1 MRDTMIRDKIYQ
13 NRVIAISRGI
23 PADRIV
29 DTAQAISRGGIKLFE
44 VTFVHDSH
52 YGIKE
57 TQLSIEKLSSALG
70 NDIIVGTG
78 TVLTTDEVH
87 MAADA
92 SAAFIISPDTNTQVI
107 EETKKLGLVSI
118 PGAMTPTEIV
128 RAYDAGADF
137 VKVFPASVLGVDYI
151 KAVKGPLR
159 HIPLI
164 AVGGINKDNAAAFLS
179 AGVAALGIGGN
190 LVDRKALLSGDFR
203 LLTERAQSIIK
214 AVSAVST

>member
-1 MRDTMIRDKIYQ
+1 MIRGKIYQ
-13 NRVIAISRGI
+13 NKIIAISRGI
-23 PADRIV
+23 HADRIV

-52 YGIKE
+52 DGVKE
-57 TQLSIEKLSSALG
+57 TRLSIEKLSSALG
-70 NDIIVGTG
+70 GDMIVGAG
-78 TVLTTDEVH
+78 TVLTVDEVH

-92 SAAFIISPDTNTQVI
+92 CATFIISPDTNIKVI

-151 KAVKGPLR
+151 KAVKGPLH

-179 AGVAALGIGGN
+179 AGVSALGIGGS
-190 LVDRKALLSGDFR
+190 LVDSKAILSGDFR
-203 LLTERAQSIIK
+203 LLTERAQGIIK
-214 AVSAVST
+214 AVSAISAQ

>member
-1 MRDTMIRDKIYQ
+1 MVRDNIYQ
-13 NRVIAISRGI
+13 NKIIAISRGI
-23 PADRIV
+23 HADRIV
-29 DTAQAISRGGIKLFE
+29 DTAQAISDGGIKLFE
-44 VTFVHDSH
+44 VTFVHDSRD
-52 YGIKE
+52 GIKE
-57 TQLSIEKLSSALG
+57 TCLSIEKLSSASG
-70 NDIIVGTG
+70 NSITVGAG
-78 TVLTTDEVH
+78 TVLTVDEVH

-92 SAAFIISPDTNTQVI
+92 GATFIISPDTNIRVI

-137 VKVFPASVLGVDYI
+137 VKVFPASVLGEDYI

-164 AVGGINKDNAAAFLS
+164 GVGGINKDNAAAFLS
-179 AGVAALGIGGN
+179 AGAAALGIGGS
-190 LVDRKALLSGDFR
+190 LVDSKAILSGDFR

-214 AVSAVST
+214 AISNK

>member
-1 MRDTMIRDKIYQ
+1 M
-13 NRVIAISRGI
+13 
-23 PADRIV
+23 
-29 DTAQAISRGGIKLFE
+29 
-44 VTFVHDSH
+44 
-52 YGIKE
+52 
-57 TQLSIEKLSSALG
+57 
-70 NDIIVGTG
+70 
-78 TVLTTDEVH
+78 TTDEVH

-214 AVSAVST
+214 AVSAVSA